1 MDFHLNDI
9 QKEFK
14 QTARKFFKE
23 KCGVE
28 ALRSFEE
35 NPHHYS
41 ETLYNELVE
50 LGFVGL
56 VVPEEY
62 GGFGGEFLDLALVIE
77 EAGWALF
84 QGPFLSTI
92 VSGVLPILAHGTDHQ
107 KENLLSAF
115 ANGTSKASYAI
126 AEPQAH
132 YKIEHLTLDAA
143 TSEDKFVLN
152 GTKLFVP
159 FGKSVDKLFVV
170 ARTNQK
176 EIGTEEGLTVFLV
189 DTTSPGIEV
198 LDIPTISADGLC
210 EVRFNQVEVS
220 ADQIVGEVGNG
231 FDVASEMITFAT
243 ALKSVEMTGVLSRA
257 IDITADYVKERHQFN
272 VPIGSFQAVQH
283 RMSDMFTIVEGGRLA
298 AFHAFSKLIEGKEAK
313 NEVAIAKAWLSQEG
327 QKVVTGAHQLH
338 GGMGIDYDY
347 PLQFCYRRFKGQQL
361 EFGPSEIHLRNL
373 GEWLSIKAEEPSK
386 VSSM

>member
-1 MDFHLNDI
+1 MNFHLNDI

-28 ALRSFEE
+28 ELRAFEA

-41 ETLYNELVE
+41 EKLYKELVE

-56 VVPEEY
+56 IVPEQY
-62 GGFGGEFLDLALVIE
+62 GGFDGEFLDLAIVME
-77 EAGWALF
+77 EAGWSLF

-92 VSGVLPILAHGTDHQ
+92 VSGVMPVLIHGTDQQ
-107 KENLLSAF
+107 KTNWLPAF
-115 ANGTSKASYAI
+115 ANGEEKASYAI

-132 YKIEHLTLDAA
+132 YKLEHLTLEAVPVG
-143 TSEDKFVLN
+143 DKYVLN

-159 FGKSVDKLFVV
+159 FAQSVDKLFVV
-170 ARTNQK
+170 ARTDQVAV
-176 EIGTEEGLTVFLV
+176 GTEEGLTVFLV
-189 DTTSPGIEV
+189 DRETKGIDV
-198 LDIPTISADGLC
+198 KDIPTISADGLC
-210 EVRFNQVEVS
+210 EVRFNQVELS
-220 ADQIVGEVGNG
+220 SEQILGQVGGG
-231 FDVASEMITFAT
+231 FQIASEMITFAT

-257 IDITADYVKERHQFN
+257 VDITADYVKERHQFN

-283 RMSDMFTIVEGGRLA
+283 RLADMFTIVEGGRLA
-298 AFHAFSKLIEGKEAK
+298 AFHAFTKLVEGQNAKE
-313 NEVAIAKAWLSQEG
+313 EVAIAKAWLSQEG

-361 EFGPSEIHLRNL
+361 EYGTSEFHLRNL
-373 GEWLSIKAEEPSK
+373 GEWLSIKPEAPSK

>member
-28 ALRSFEE
+28 ELRAFEE

-41 ETLYNELVE
+41 EKLYNELVE

-62 GGFGGEFLDLALVIE
+62 GGFGGEFLDLALVME
-77 EAGWALF
+77 EAGWSLF

-92 VSGVLPILAHGTDHQ
+92 VSGVVPVLAHGTDEQ
-107 KENLLSAF
+107 KSTLLAAF

-132 YKIEHLTLDAA
+132 YKIEHLALDAA
-143 TSEDKFVLN
+143 PAGDKYVLN

-159 FGKSVDKLFVV
+159 FAKSVDKLFVV
-170 ARTNQK
+170 ARTNQAA
-176 EIGTEEGLTVFLV
+176 IGTEEGLTVFLV
-189 DTTSPGIEV
+189 DTASQGIEV
-198 LDIPTISADGLC
+198 KDIPTISSDGLC

-220 ADQIVGEVGNG
+220 ADQIIGEVGNG
-231 FDVASEMITFAT
+231 FNVASEMITFAT

-257 IDITADYVKERHQFN
+257 VEITADYVKERHQFN
-272 VPIGSFQAVQH
+272 VPIGSFQSVQH

-298 AFHAFSKLIEGKEAK
+298 AFHAFSRLVEGKEAR
-313 NEVAIAKAWLSQEG
+313 NEVAIAKAWLSLEG

-361 EFGPSEIHLRNL
+361 EFGTSEIHLRNL
-373 GEWLSIKAEEPSK
+373 GERLSVKPEEPSK

>member
-28 ALRSFEE
+28 ELRAFEE

-41 ETLYNELVE
+41 EKLYNELVE

-62 GGFGGEFLDLALVIE
+62 GGFGGEFLDLALVME
-77 EAGWALF
+77 EAGWSLF

-92 VSGVLPILAHGTDHQ
+92 VSGVVPVLAHGTDEQ
-107 KENLLSAF
+107 KSTLLAAF

-132 YKIEHLTLDAA
+132 YKIEHLALDAA
-143 TSEDKFVLN
+143 PAGDKYVLN

-159 FGKSVDKLFVV
+159 FAKSVDKLFVV
-170 ARTNQK
+170 ARTNQAA
-176 EIGTEEGLTVFLV
+176 IGTEEGLTVFLV
-189 DTTSPGIEV
+189 DTASQGIEV
-198 LDIPTISADGLC
+198 KDIPTISSDGLC

-220 ADQIVGEVGNG
+220 ADQIIGEVGNG
-231 FDVASEMITFAT
+231 FNVASEMITFAT

-257 IDITADYVKERHQFN
+257 VEITADYVKERHQFN
-272 VPIGSFQAVQH
+272 VPIGSFQSVQH

-298 AFHAFSKLIEGKEAK
+298 AFHAFSRLVEGKEAR
-313 NEVAIAKAWLSQEG
+313 NEVAIAKAWLSLEG

-361 EFGPSEIHLRNL
+361 EFGTSEIHLRNL
-373 GEWLSIKAEEPSK
+373 GEWLSVKPEEPSK